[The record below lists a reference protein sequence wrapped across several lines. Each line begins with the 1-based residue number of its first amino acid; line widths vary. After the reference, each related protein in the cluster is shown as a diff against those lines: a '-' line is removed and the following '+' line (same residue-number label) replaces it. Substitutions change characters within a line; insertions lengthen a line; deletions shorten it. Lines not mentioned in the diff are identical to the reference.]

1 MHFSGD
7 TCQQGQH
14 FPLANC
20 PYVLAEKIR
29 RAMRCAT
36 VVQKGNDFLSTFS
49 VAIPDMVTPFKNEV
63 TEQTYLRVFQEILL
77 LLLESTVGTRV
88 LGVILRGRQA
98 GQQQLTAASGRTT
111 AQKKIRKQFLKDFL
125 DGF

>member
-1 MHFSGD
+1 M
-7 TCQQGQH
+7 
-14 FPLANC
+14 
-20 PYVLAEKIR
+20 
-29 RAMRCAT
+29 
-36 VVQKGNDFLSTFS
+36 
-49 VAIPDMVTPFKNEV
+49 AIPDMVTPFKNEV
-63 TEQTYLRVFQEILL
+63 TEQTYLRVFQEIL